1 MPVHGDN
8 ISMDAGTA
16 EHPSSSFFSRSAA
29 SAENRSHGS
38 DIESVASGS
47 EESIFSYL
55 LYNYTIFSIFSDIF
69 LLPLGRTFLSFSFSG
84 FLWSVAVK
92 SVGSYTPKCALNNA

>member
-55 LYNYTIFSIFSDIF
+55 L
-69 LLPLGRTFLSFSFSG
+69 
-84 FLWSVAVK
+84 
-92 SVGSYTPKCALNNA
+92 